1 MGRVHKVLSSSSRT
15 VGERD
20 RKRREREGRRGG
32 EEKRRKGQEQR
43 GPHYNPKLS
52 SICGSGVF
60 LHGQSSHTL
69 PLAHVPLVMS
79 THAALAGEP
88 WGLHRPS
95 TPDQHVKTS
104 FQTLRGAAEGWA
116 GTQTLSRE
124 SVGPSIHL
132 HLKLSVISMF
142 I

>member
-1 MGRVHKVLSSSSRT
+1 MHKVLSSSSRT

-20 RKRREREGRRGG
+20 RKRREREGRGGAGRKERGRSR
-32 EEKRRKGQEQR
+32 EALIIIQNSH
-43 GPHYNPKLS
+43 PYA
-52 SICGSGVF
+52 GVECSF
-60 LHGQSSHTL
+60 MISQAYTL
-69 PLAHVPLVMS
+69 PLARVPLVMS

-88 WGLHRPS
+88 WGLHLPS

-116 GTQTLSRE
+116 GTHTLSRE